1 MTALTG
7 LPGLKALLGSRL
19 RPAFADVAGE
29 AVDPAVRRSQRADFQ
44 ADGALALARRL
55 GRSPRDVATA
65 VLDRAD
71 LADLCSTADIAG
83 PGFINLTLA
92 DAALGRLLA
101 QVAADERLGVPLAT
115 SLDTVV
121 IDYSAPNAAK
131 EMHVGHLR
139 STIIGDAIVRLLE
152 SLGHIVL
159 RQNHIGE
166 WGTPFGMLIEHLL
179 DLGATAAAEELS
191 LGELNAFYQQARAK
205 FDADEAFR
213 ERSRGRVV
221 LLQSGDP
228 ATRELWSLLV
238 TGSKA
243 YFLAVY
249 GRLGVRL
256 TDQDFVGESFYND
269 QLQSVMDELARLGL
283 LRESDGAL
291 CVFPEGFRNRDGS
304 PLPLIVQK
312 SDGGYGYGVTDLA
325 AIRYRL
331 QQLHCTRLLYV
342 VGLPQEQHLAM
353 VLQVARE
360 AGWLAPPVRAQH
372 IGFGS
377 ILGADGK
384 MLRTRA
390 GASVKLID
398 LLQEA
403 EARAAAL
410 VQERSH
416 DLDEATGAAVAR
428 AVGIGAV
435 KYADLATE
443 RVKNY
448 VFDWDRMLAFDGNT
462 APYLQYAHARI
473 CSIFRRAGVE
483 PPRDLPEIVVAEP
496 AERALALELL
506 GFATVCAE
514 VAESL
519 ELHALATYLFT
530 LASAFTAFYERCPV
544 LRSEGDTRQS
554 RLALCDLTARTLAR
568 GLDLLGIAA
577 PTRM

>member
-1 MTALTG
+1 MVASAG
-7 LPGLKALLGSRL
+7 EAGLKGLLGSRL
-19 RPAFADVAGE
+19 GPAFAAVAGE
-29 AVDPAVRRSQRADFQ
+29 AVDPVVRRSQRADFQ

-55 GRSPRDVATA
+55 GRNPRDVATD

-71 LADLCSTADIAG
+71 LADLCAADIAG

-92 DAALGRLLA
+92 DDALGRLLA
-101 QVAADERLGVPLAT
+101 RLAADERLGVPLAT
-115 SLDTVV
+115 APDTVV

-152 SLGHIVL
+152 SLGHTVI

-179 DLGATAAAEELS
+179 DLGATEAAQELS
-191 LGELNAFYQQARAK
+191 LGDLNAFYQQARVK
-205 FDADEAFR
+205 FDADETFR
-213 ERSRGRVV
+213 ERSRQRVV

-228 ATRELWSLLV
+228 ATRELWRVLV
-238 TGSKA
+238 EGSKA
-243 YFLAVY
+243 YFMAVY
-249 GRLGVRL
+249 GQLGVRL
-256 TDQDFVGESFYND
+256 TEDDFVGESFYND
-269 QLQSVMDELARLGL
+269 RLRDVMEDLERQGM

-291 CVFPEGFRNRDGS
+291 CVFPDGFANRDGH

-312 SDGGYGYGVTDLA
+312 SDSGFGYGVTDLA

-331 QQLHCTRLLYV
+331 QTLGGTRLLYV

-353 VLQVARE
+353 VFQVARE
-360 AGWLAPPVRAQH
+360 AGWLDSSVQVQH

-390 GASVKLID
+390 GASVKLSD

-410 VQERSH
+410 VKERSR
-416 DLDEATGAAVAR
+416 DLDAETSAAVAR

-435 KYADLATE
+435 KYADLSTE

-473 CSIFRRAGVE
+473 CSIFRRAGLE
-483 PPRDLPEIVVAEP
+483 PPRNLPTIQVSEQ

-506 GFATVCAE
+506 GFATVCTE

-519 ELHALATYLFT
+519 ELQALAGSLFN
-530 LASAFTAFYERCPV
+530 LATVFTTFYERCPV
-544 LRSEGDTRQS
+544 LRSEGETRES
-554 RLALCDLTARTLAR
+554 RLALCDLTARTLSR
-568 GLDLLGIAA
+568 GLGLLGIDA